1 MREKK
6 EKVSTGRQ
14 GNHST
19 AVFLTQLRHLYEQ
32 RFYLCDSSRYL
43 TIVRSCCL
51 ISDKGFQNISIT
63 GLLLH
68 GCMGGGAGNATQI
81 IPSAADTLSAYIYT
95 GISSIV

>member
-68 GCMGGGAGNATQI
+68 GCMGGAGNATQI